1 MLHKKLIDIQKEK
14 EIELQQR
21 NNMIAHFKDQLQEM
35 KAKTDMEGKYLKKSA
50 EVTVAQTQKKC
61 TLSEK
66 AMQDEIEVSDQ
77 TIHFWSCKIFL
88 AIYALHL
95 GFHQYDVKK
104 KSVKYR
110 I

>member
-66 AMQDEIEVSDQ
+66 AMQDEIEVSIMVKQ
-77 TIHFWSCKIFL
+77 TKLLSFS
-88 AIYALHL
+88 
-95 GFHQYDVKK
+95 
-104 KSVKYR
+104 KSF

>member
-66 AMQDEIEVSDQ
+66 AMQDEIEVSMMVKQ
-77 TIHFWSCKIFL
+77 PKWLSSSKSFL
-88 AIYALHL
+88 NEGTRYFFFQFL
-95 GFHQYDVKK
+95 K
-104 KSVKYR
+104 
-110 I
+110 